1 MKTGGLISAATPGK
15 RRLLSSTSGSMT
27 IPGLILFTVA
37 MAVGGLAIDMQRVY
51 GVHGTMQAFVDD
63 VALAAAAELDGQA
76 SALTRSMRAAVGD
89 GTYGPLV
96 AGPTNSARFA
106 TNTTLT
112 VQKVTFLQA
121 IGTDPG
127 PLASTPAAGDVVLC
141 TYTAPTF
148 AAACE
153 GSETT
158 TTASGKA
165 RFVEIVAQ
173 PRTVSYMV
181 LPIANAFGQV
191 FGTGQLQTNLQL
203 RATAGFRRAICN
215 NVPLMVC
222 NPAEATQGSGAQFT
236 FTPGRQIKA
245 RFQGGGWGPPNFGL
259 LDNYPGNGAA
269 EMREAMAKVSPF
281 TICTEDQVSVKTGQN
296 TGPVGQGMNVR
307 FDIYEG
313 PMGGNNTVA
322 NYAPAPNVVKGM
334 RPGNGA
340 NGACNPN
347 TSNTSMPLPRDNC
360 FMAAPT
366 PGAGTGCTAYDGENR
381 FGNGQWARS
390 VYWGVNHPATANSPP
405 AGFIDP
411 MHPNG
416 GWSRYET
423 YRYEI
428 EHPDQVSLSGDEQ
441 GAPACSTQPVD
452 THRDRDRRVLY
463 VAVVN
468 CIENAALLGHGPV
481 PVKAYAKVFMTEP
494 VGDNRLDNIQ
504 RTYSG
509 VTARFPDV
517 DPQDFMIEVIGT
529 VQPNDESGHL
539 HVYPVLYR

>member
-1 MKTGGLISAATPGK
+1 
-15 RRLLSSTSGSMT
+15 
-27 IPGLILFTVA
+27 
-37 MAVGGLAIDMQRVY
+37 MAIGGLAIDIQRVY

-76 SALTRSMRAAVGD
+76 SAFTRSFRAAVGD
-89 GTYGPLV
+89 GSGGPLV
-96 AGPTNSARFA
+96 AGPANSARFA
-106 TNTTLT
+106 TTTTLT
-112 VQKVTFLQA
+112 IQKVTFLSS
-121 IGTDPG
+121 IGADPG
-127 PLASTPAAGDVVLC
+127 PLAPTPAAGDVVLC
-141 TYTAPTF
+141 TYD
-148 AAACE
+148 
-153 GSETT
+153 
-158 TTASGKA
+158 SGTWTPSGCNTSSTLPATA
-165 RFVEIVAQ
+165 RFVEVVAQ

-191 FGTGQLQTNLQL
+191 FGSGQLQANLQL

-222 NPAEATQGSGAQFT
+222 NPAEATGGSGAAFT

-245 RFQGGGWGPPNFGL
+245 KFQGGGWGPPNFGL
-259 LDNYPGNGAA
+259 LDNYPGSGAN
-269 EMREAMAKVSPF
+269 ELREAMAKVSPF
-281 TICTEDQVSVKTGQN
+281 TICTEDAVQVKTGVN
-296 TGPVGQGMNVR
+296 TGPVAQGMNVR
-307 FDIYEG
+307 FDIYDG
-313 PMGGNNTVA
+313 PMGSSNTDA

-334 RPGNGA
+334 KPGGGS

-347 TSNTSMPLPRDNC
+347 TSSISMPLPRDNC

-366 PGAGTGCTAYDGENR
+366 PGAGTGCTAYGGENL
-381 FGNGQWARS
+381 FGDGQWARS
-390 VYWGVNHPATANSPP
+390 VYWGVNHGGTPPTGYIDATNP
-405 AGFIDP
+405 I
-411 MHPNG
+411 G
-416 GWSRYET
+416 GWSRYQT

-428 EHPDQVSLSGDEQ
+428 ENSAQVNITGDET
-441 GAPACSTQPVD
+441 GAPACSTATPN
-452 THRDRDRRVLY
+452 TARDQDRRVLY

-504 RTYSG
+504 RTSGG
-509 VTARFPDV
+509 VTAKFPDV
-517 DPQDFMIEVIGT
+517 DPQDAMIEVIGT